1 MPSPI
6 VENMIART
14 GIPVVDADSVTD
26 FIKQSPRAVLFFCAD
41 PKRYPES
48 NDVAMVLPELIREFD
63 NLSGALVAQSCE
75 VELQKQF
82 DFTAWPALAF
92 FKEGQYLGA
101 ITGIQNWDDYLEKIN
116 ALFAKDLSATI
127 AAVNL

>member
-14 GIPVVDADSVTD
+14 AIPVVDADTVTD

-41 PKRYPES
+41 PKKYPES
-48 NDVAMVLPELIREFD
+48 NDVAMALPEIIKEYDGLA
-63 NLSGALVAQSCE
+63 GALVAQSCE
-75 VELQKQF
+75 IALQKEF
-82 DFTAWPALAF
+82 NFTAWPALAF

-116 ALFAKDLSATI
+116 QMFAKDLSATI
-127 AAVNL
+127 ATVNL